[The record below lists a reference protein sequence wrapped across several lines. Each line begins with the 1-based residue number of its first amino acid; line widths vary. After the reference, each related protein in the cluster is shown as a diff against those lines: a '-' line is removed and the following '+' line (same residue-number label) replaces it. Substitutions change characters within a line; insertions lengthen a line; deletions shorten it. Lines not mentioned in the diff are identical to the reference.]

1 MSDFIIDISST
12 MSIVNSL
19 NVDLMASL
27 VLSERLKYL
36 FPNGKLNAE
45 CKVRPPIKLAALP
58 VGATFTTYG

>member
-19 NVDLMASL
+19 NVDRMAYL
-27 VLSERLKYL
+27 VLSDRLEYSLPKE
-36 FPNGKLNAE
+36 KLNAE

-58 VGATFTTYG
+58 VGATFTT